1 MLSNAE
7 GSLCTDCS
15 EFILKKYINY
25 CTQKAHSLIN
35 LYATDGKHKPSGN
48 VAALFE

>member
-15 EFILKKYINY
+15 EFILKNIKY
-25 CTQKAHSLIN
+25 CTKKANSLIN